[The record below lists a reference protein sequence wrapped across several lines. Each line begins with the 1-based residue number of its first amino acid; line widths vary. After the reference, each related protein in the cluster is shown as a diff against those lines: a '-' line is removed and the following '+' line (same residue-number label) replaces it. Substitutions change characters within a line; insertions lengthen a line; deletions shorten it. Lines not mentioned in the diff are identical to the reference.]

1 MRCRN
6 CHLMT
11 TANITADAKAW
22 LQEQSDGR
30 ISTHSDECHKWHHAC
45 LVNRLV
51 SEIDRL
57 KEITRD
63 YARIV
68 KASADEIKYLRERL
82 EQER

>member
-1 MRCRN
+1 
-6 CHLMT
+6 MT

-30 ISTHSDECHKWHHAC
+30 VSTHSEECHKWHHAC

-51 SEIDRL
+51 REIDRL
-57 KEITRD
+57 REINKD

-68 KASADEIKYLRERL
+68 RVSADEIKFLREQL
-82 EQER
+82 EQVG